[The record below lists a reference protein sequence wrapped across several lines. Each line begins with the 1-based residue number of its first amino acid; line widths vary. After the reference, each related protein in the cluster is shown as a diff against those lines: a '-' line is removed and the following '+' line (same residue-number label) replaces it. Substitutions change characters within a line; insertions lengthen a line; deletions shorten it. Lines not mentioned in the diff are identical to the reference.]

1 MRCANPDC
9 RAAAENLFKGVLAL
23 VEFESSPEDRLLF
36 AGGGFP
42 VCSARTRYFW
52 LCEMCSKHLAIKKWN
67 AGGLVLAPVAESNTL
82 PPAFH
87 VSRMPVSNGSS
98 APPIRGKNLFEIA

>member
-1 MRCANPDC
+1 MRCANPNC
-9 RAAAENLFKGVLAL
+9 RAVAENLLKGVLAL
-23 VEFESSPEDRLLF
+23 LEFETSPEDRLLF

-67 AGGLVLAPVAESNTL
+67 AAGLILVPLAKSNASPT
-82 PPAFH
+82 AFQI
-87 VSRMPVSNGSS
+87 SRMPVSNESS
-98 APPIRGKNLFEIA
+98 AP